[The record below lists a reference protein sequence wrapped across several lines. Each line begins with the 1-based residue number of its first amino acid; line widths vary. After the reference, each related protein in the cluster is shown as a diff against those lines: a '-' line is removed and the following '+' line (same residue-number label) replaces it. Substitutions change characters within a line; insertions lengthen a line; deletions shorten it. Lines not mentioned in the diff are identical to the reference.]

1 MTQAPDQSAAG
12 SPAATPDSR
21 VATAVEKP
29 SAPAEAANS
38 ARPVGFPRVGTTSQA
53 EPQPTLVETS
63 TLTLVDTL
71 ERREHRTRDLL
82 FAGVCALGLVTVF
95 LLAVFAQATTT
106 AVIYDVQTVFSQL
119 LRRVLV
125 FPLQAFEGIVTL
137 ALPLA
142 LMGRALLH
150 KDWWRSGQALIAL
163 ISAYLLS
170 ALFTYL
176 LQLPVF
182 NQVHNGM
189 ISYRNLNTYEI
200 LSPTYAALAAVILA
214 SGKHQSKLVK
224 TSWWLLGIV
233 VGVSVLRSAITL
245 LAAVASVLLGLIASY
260 LVLYIMG
267 VASEN
272 ATGVALAR
280 GLRRCGVDAVKV
292 VRLNPCQA
300 PLQAWQVRTDSQLGY
315 TEKVREN
322 PIVSTQDDGAVV
334 EAETPQTL
342 APAGNDEKLTPLPD
356 YNCAHELELAE
367 ELWQSQSEDIH
378 RIYAVWDQDGKR
390 YDLSV
395 MDTDTHVVGF
405 LSTAWDTLR
414 TRGLA
419 PAKNYSVRAS
429 AENTVMMNQMARSR
443 AVRSPQIL
451 GVAEAEESM
460 LLVTEHIVSPRS
472 FGQLGDQIS
481 DDTLLDLWTQLRRAH
496 TVGLAHRAISDQSV
510 LVDAG
515 DHIWLTDWDDGELAS
530 SELSRRMDLA
540 QTLALVAL
548 NVGVERAIASASR
561 VLDRDQVASI
571 APMLQKVVLPRSTR
585 AAMGRRGKILQEL
598 RDALVALV
606 PTAQAEPT
614 KINRF
619 SARTIFMAIVGVV
632 ALWTVLGQMNFT
644 QISAAVEQANFWWFL
659 AALVFSLATYVGAG
673 MTLVAFTPN
682 KLGLI
687 RATEVHFASSVV
699 ALVAPAGVGGAA
711 MNLRFLNRKGVPTA
725 VGVATVALVQVSQFV
740 VTVVLLGI
748 LAATTGTSSGLS
760 LPSGWVLVA
769 VVVAVVVAAVALAV
783 PQLRNWIWV
792 HIEPTVKQVW
802 PRLVWLASN
811 PTRMGVGVLG
821 TVILSLAY
829 ILSFG
834 ASLWAFG
841 YSLPFAVLAITYLAS
856 NTVGSVVPSPG
867 GLGPVELALTG
878 GLVTAGV
885 PSGVAVSAVLVYR
898 LVTFWI
904 PIPLGYL
911 SLQRLQKRGD
921 L

>member
-1 MTQAPDQSAAG
+1 M
-12 SPAATPDSR
+12 
-21 VATAVEKP
+21 
-29 SAPAEAANS
+29 
-38 ARPVGFPRVGTTSQA
+38 
-53 EPQPTLVETS
+53 
-63 TLTLVDTL
+63 
-71 ERREHRTRDLL
+71 
-82 FAGVCALGLVTVF
+82 
-95 LLAVFAQATTT
+95 
-106 AVIYDVQTVFSQL
+106 
-119 LRRVLV
+119 
-125 FPLQAFEGIVTL
+125 
-137 ALPLA
+137 
-142 LMGRALLH
+142 
-150 KDWWRSGQALIAL
+150 
-163 ISAYLLS
+163 
-170 ALFTYL
+170 
-176 LQLPVF
+176 
-182 NQVHNGM
+182 
-189 ISYRNLNTYEI
+189 
-200 LSPTYAALAAVILA
+200 
-214 SGKHQSKLVK
+214 
-224 TSWWLLGIV
+224 
-233 VGVSVLRSAITL
+233 
-245 LAAVASVLLGLIASY
+245 
-260 LVLYIMG
+260 
-267 VASEN
+267 
-272 ATGVALAR
+272 
-280 GLRRCGVDAVKV
+280 
-292 VRLNPCQA
+292 
-300 PLQAWQVRTDSQLGY
+300 
-315 TEKVREN
+315 
-322 PIVSTQDDGAVV
+322 
-334 EAETPQTL
+334 
-342 APAGNDEKLTPLPD
+342 
-356 YNCAHELELAE
+356 
-367 ELWQSQSEDIH
+367 
-378 RIYAVWDQDGKR
+378 
-390 YDLSV
+390 
-395 MDTDTHVVGF
+395 
-405 LSTAWDTLR
+405 
-414 TRGLA
+414 
-419 PAKNYSVRAS
+419 
-429 AENTVMMNQMARSR
+429 
-443 AVRSPQIL
+443 
-451 GVAEAEESM
+451 
-460 LLVTEHIVSPRS
+460 
-472 FGQLGDQIS
+472 
-481 DDTLLDLWTQLRRAH
+481 WTQLRRAH

-510 LVDAG
+510 LVDAS

-606 PTAQAEPT
+606 PTAQAEPA

-644 QISAAVEQANFWWFL
+644 QISAAVAQANFWWFL
-659 AALVFSLATYVGAG
+659 SALVFS
-673 MTLVAFTPN
+673 LVAFTPN

-725 VGVATVALVQVSQFV
+725 VGVATVALVQVSQFA

-748 LAATTGTSSGLS
+748 LAATTGTSSGLA

-769 VVVAVVVAAVALAV
+769 VVVAILVAAAALAV